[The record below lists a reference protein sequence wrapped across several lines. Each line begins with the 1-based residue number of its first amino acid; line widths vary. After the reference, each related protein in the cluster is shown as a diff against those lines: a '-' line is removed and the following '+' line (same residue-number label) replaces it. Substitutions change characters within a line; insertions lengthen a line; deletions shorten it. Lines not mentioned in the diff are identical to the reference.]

1 MMQHKCPRC
10 GYETHVLTNLKKHLS
25 RKKPCESTYSQDD
38 QNAIL
43 QTLPNK
49 STESLQ
55 GKYPCTFCGKEFA
68 TAQGKYQHK
77 KHCKKKSEGNSEEK
91 IIAMQEEIEKL
102 KEVIKEIKPQNQIQ
116 MNNCTINT
124 TVQNNV
130 QQNNTITLENFG
142 KENVEFLADSFIRRC
157 LFRAPDGVTDLT
169 KKIHFNP
176 DKPEYHNVTTT
187 NKKDG
192 FLEVFKDGKWLYD
205 DKNKVLDALI
215 KQSFDIISSHYDQ
228 FDDEIKAEL
237 SPTNFKRVD
246 RFVESV
252 LNQDK
257 TIQNSLRKCLYLLI
271 LNNRHMINKE

>member
-1 MMQHKCPRC
+1 MYCCKRC
-10 GYETHVLTNLKKHLS
+10 HYTTDIKTNILSHLKRKNQCNVLFDDIDRSILIDELTQKDTNDTPFECEYCSKKFSYQSGKS
-25 RKKPCESTYSQDD
+25 R
-38 QNAIL
+38 
-43 QTLPNK
+43 
-49 STESLQ
+49 
-55 GKYPCTFCGKEFA
+55 
-68 TAQGKYQHK
+68 HK
-77 KHCKKKSEGNSEEK
+77 KSCKENPNNVEDSIVDRLEEK
-91 IIAMQEEIEKL
+91 I
-102 KEVIKEIKPQNQIQ
+102 KELEQKINNQ
-116 MNNCTINT
+116 NT
-124 TVQNNV
+124 TVNNITTNYNIQNNV
-130 QQNNTITLENFG
+130 QNTINFG

-192 FLEVFKDGKWLYD
+192 FLEVFKNGKWVYD

-215 KQSFDIISSHYDQ
+215 KQSFDILSSHYDQ
-228 FDDEIKAEL
+228 FDDEIKTEL

-246 RFVESV
+246 QFVESV

-271 LNNRHMINKE
+271 LNNRHVVNKE

>member
-1 MMQHKCPRC
+1 MKHCKRKNKC
-10 GYETHVLTNLKKHLS
+10 EAKHSDVDAESIITTAKKS
-25 RKKPCESTYSQDD
+25 SYQCDYC
-38 QNAIL
+38 N
-43 QTLPNK
+43 
-49 STESLQ
+49 
-55 GKYPCTFCGKEFA
+55 KEFA
-68 TAQGKYQHK
+68 SAQGKYQHK
-77 KHCKKKSEGNSEEK
+77 QRCKHKNEDNVNKDD
-91 IIAMQEEIEKL
+91 
-102 KEVIKEIKPQNQIQ
+102 EIKKLQNEILE
-116 MNNCTINT
+116 MKGTIDKLQHNNT
-124 TVQNNV
+124 TVNNITNTYNIQNNV
-130 QQNNTITLENFG
+130 QQNNNITLENFG

-157 LFRAPDGVTDLT
+157 LFRAFDGVGDLT

-192 FLEVFKDGKWLYD
+192 FLEVFKNGKWIYD

-237 SPTNFKRVD
+237 SPTNFKKVD

-271 LNNRHMINKE
+271 LNNRHMVNKE

>member
-1 MMQHKCPRC
+1 MNTCERC
-10 GYETHVLTNLKKHLS
+10 GIELCSKQSLLRHLKK
-25 RKKPCESTYSQDD
+25 
-38 QNAIL
+38 
-43 QTLPNK
+43 
-49 STESLQ
+49 
-55 GKYPCTFCGKEFA
+55 
-68 TAQGKYQHK
+68 
-77 KHCKKKSEGNSEEK
+77 EK
-91 IIAMQEEIEKL
+91 ICDAIVKDIPVDSIIEKITKKNYNETTYDCSYCEKKFNHCSAKSRHMKTCKAREHNSDDKITSMQTEINQL
-102 KEVIKEIKPQNQIQ
+102 KDMIKNIQPQT
-116 MNNCTINT
+116 MTNCTINNT
-124 TVQNNV
+124 TNIQNNI
-130 QQNNTITLENFG
+130 QQNNTINFG

-157 LFRAPDGVTDLT
+157 LFRAPDGVSDLT

-192 FLEVFKDGKWLYD
+192 FLEVFKDGKWFYD

-228 FDDEIKAEL
+228 FEDEIRSEL

-252 LNQDK
+252 WNQDK

-271 LNNRHMINKE
+271 LNNRHMVDKE

>member
-1 MMQHKCPRC
+1 MFICKRC
-10 GYETHVLTNLKKHLS
+10 HYQTDVKANLITHFKRKNVCQPKHSDIDIEDLINEFDKKD
-25 RKKPCESTYSQDD
+25 R
-38 QNAIL
+38 NIL
-43 QTLPNK
+43 I
-49 STESLQ
+49 
-55 GKYPCTFCGKEFA
+55 CRFCGKVF
-68 TAQGKYQHK
+68 KYQSGTSRHEK
-77 KHCKKKSEGNSEEK
+77 KCKETQDNVNTLDILNERINDLEN
-91 IIAMQEEIEKL
+91 KL
-102 KEVIKEIKPQNQIQ
+102 KERATHITNVTNNINIQTQN
-116 MNNCTINT
+116 N
-124 TVQNNV
+124 VQNNV
-130 QQNNTITLENFG
+130 QNNTINFG

-176 DKPEYHNVTTT
+176 EKPEYHNVTTT

-192 FLEVFKDGKWLYD
+192 FLEVFKNGKWVYD
-205 DKNKVLDALI
+205 DKNKVLDSLI

-271 LNNRHMINKE
+271 LNNRHMVNKE

>member
-1 MMQHKCPRC
+1 MLTCCRC
-10 GYETHVLTNLKKHLS
+10 GYQTDVKGNLVLHLKRKNICQGILS
-25 RKKPCESTYSQDD
+25 EKSQAELLEEIIMEKILNDKTYDCEY
-38 QNAIL
+38 
-43 QTLPNK
+43 
-49 STESLQ
+49 
-55 GKYPCTFCGKEFA
+55 CGKKFNHSSA
-68 TAQGKYQHK
+68 KCRHK
-77 KHCKKKSEGNSEEK
+77 KTCKHKDSNDLIESQIEK
-91 IIAMQEEIEKL
+91 IRDELRDEL
-102 KEVIKEIKPQNQIQ
+102 RKEIKAEILNCTVTN
-116 MNNCTINT
+116 NNCTINNI
-124 TVQNNV
+124 QNNI

-176 DKPEYHNVTTT
+176 NKPEYHNVTTT

-192 FLEVFKDGKWLYD
+192 FLEVFKDGKWIYD

-215 KQSFDIISSHYDQ
+215 KQSFDILSSHYDQ
-228 FDDEIKAEL
+228 FDDEIKTEL

-271 LNNRHMINKE
+271 LNNRHMVDKNN

>member
-1 MMQHKCPRC
+1 MEEYTCKRC
-10 GYETHVLTNLKKHLS
+10 GFNTTFKNSIIRHLK
-25 RKKPCESTYSQDD
+25 RKTICQP
-38 QNAIL
+38 IL
-43 QTLPNK
+43 QDLSIDELLKDFIKEELT
-49 STESLQ
+49 SGYQCEFCQ
-55 GKYPCTFCGKEFA
+55 KYFKTSQ
-68 TAQGKYQHK
+68 TKYHHK
-77 KHCKKKSEGNSEEK
+77 MTCKKKNCDSDCND
-91 IIAMQEEIEKL
+91 EIEIL
-102 KEVIKEIKPQNQIQ
+102 KNKIMNLENQMMKVGNQPTTINNTY
-116 MNNCTINT
+116 NNCNI
-124 TVQNNV
+124 QNNV
-130 QQNNTITLENFG
+130 QNNITLENFG

-157 LFRAPDGVTDLT
+157 LFKAFDGVGDLT
-169 KKIHFNP
+169 RKIHFNP

-192 FLEVFKDGKWLYD
+192 FLEVFKNGKWIYD

-271 LNNRHMINKE
+271 LNNRHMVNKE

>member
-1 MMQHKCPRC
+1 MPSYKCPRC
-10 GYETHVLTNLKKHLS
+10 HYETTYISSYKDHLS
-25 RKKPCESTYSQDD
+25 RKNHCQAVHSEEEPSSILDKLIDSKKSLDSYNCEYC
-38 QNAIL
+38 
-43 QTLPNK
+43 NK
-49 STESLQ
+49 QFKTPQS
-55 GKYPCTFCGKEFA
+55 
-68 TAQGKYQHK
+68 KYQHK
-77 KHCKKKSEGNSEEK
+77 KKCNKKNEVDEINQLRNEIASMKSEMDKMKHQSHS
-91 IIAMQEEIEKL
+91 IT
-102 KEVIKEIKPQNQIQ
+102 V
-116 MNNCTINT
+116 NNNT
-124 TVQNNV
+124 FNIQNNV
-130 QQNNTITLENFG
+130 QNNTITLENFG

-157 LFRAPDGVTDLT
+157 LFKAFDGVGDLT
-169 KKIHFNP
+169 RKIHFNP
-176 DKPEYHNVTTT
+176 EKPEYHNVTTT

-192 FLEVFKDGKWLYD
+192 FLEVFKNGKWIYD

-271 LNNRHMINKE
+271 LNNRHMVNKE